1 MTVAMINSENFSMDF
16 FNTPLIRGVI
26 QKELRNKVNQQ
37 DQEDVMQ
44 DIVYG
49 LLKYLQ
55 NYEVPQDKMKFV
67 IITVIRR
74 GVIAY
79 YRRKNTMKHKMLY
92 SGVVTIDNYEN
103 NTGSLEHL
111 HEDDPMVFTDFCVDY
126 YEKYRNH
133 LSQNEQQLM
142 DTIISD
148 GGVITNMA
156 DICRELN
163 IHKCTGTR
171 AINKLRSLCR

>member
-16 FNTPLIRGVI
+16 FNTPYIKGVI
-26 QKELRNKVNQQ
+26 QKELRSKVNQQ

-55 NYEVPQDKMKFV
+55 NHEVPQDKMKFV

-79 YRRKNTMKHKMLY
+79 YRRKNTIKHKMLY
-92 SGVVTIDNYEN
+92 SAMTSENDYEKYN
-103 NTGSLEHL
+103 RSLEHL

-133 LSQNEQQLM
+133 LSENEQQLM

-156 DICRELN
+156 DICRDLN